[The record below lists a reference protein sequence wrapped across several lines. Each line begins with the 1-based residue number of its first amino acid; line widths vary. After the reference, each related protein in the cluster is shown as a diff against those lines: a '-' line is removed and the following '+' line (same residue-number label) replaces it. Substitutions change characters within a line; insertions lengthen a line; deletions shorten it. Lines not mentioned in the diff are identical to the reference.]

1 MPTVS
6 TVTAV
11 WNGFTGAP
19 GYSRFNFFELADGA
33 AVNAAGAAVRAFFD
47 AQKLYLGN
55 SWSISVQTTVQHKD
69 LATGDLTGETTMTTA
84 PTSVVGTGGLSV
96 PYAGGSGYVVNWTTG
111 AFWNGRKV
119 RGRTFFAPAIGP
131 YSGDGTISAAVITA
145 ATNAGN
151 ALVADPT
158 TTLAIWAKKFNDDTP
173 PKQEAGALFPVT
185 GTSVPD
191 RAAQLRTRRT

>member
-33 AVNAAGAAVRAFFD
+33 TVNAAGAAVRAFFD
-47 AQKLYLGN
+47 AQKLYLANGWN
-55 SWSISVQTTVQHKD
+55 ITVQTAVQHKD
-69 LATGDLTGETTMTTA
+69 VATGALTGETTMTSA
-84 PTSVVGTGGLSV
+84 PAVVVGTGGLSV

-119 RGRTFFAPAIGP
+119 RGRCYMVPAISP
-131 YSGDGTISAAVITA
+131 YSADGTISSAVVSA
-145 ATNAGN
+145 ATGAGT
-151 ALVADPT
+151 ALINDPT
-158 TTLAIWAKKFNDDTP
+158 TALAIWAKKFADGGHTD
-173 PKQEAGALFPVT
+173 QVAGGLFAVT
-185 GTSVPD
+185 GCTTPD
-191 RAAQLRTRRT
+191 RAAQLRSRRS